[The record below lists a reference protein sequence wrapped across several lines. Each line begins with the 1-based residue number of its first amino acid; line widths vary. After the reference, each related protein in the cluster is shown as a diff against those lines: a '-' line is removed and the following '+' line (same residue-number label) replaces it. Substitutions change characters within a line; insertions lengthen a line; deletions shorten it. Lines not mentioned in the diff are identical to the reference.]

1 MKSLEH
7 IIRQIA
13 EASAM
18 RNSELRKKVVNVARP
33 DDAKPTDGSSKLAK
47 QGEIK
52 TKVIG
57 EETYKSLDSAV
68 SSAEKMAKTGAV
80 EVWSHGGKFYLNSVD
95 YKKEHD
101 DLKSFGAKLVKVV
114 KEEIVVEAA
123 AAGNGD
129 EEMKTD
135 ATKKEKT
142 KDKDKVDAK
151 KINGGKTEVDLEP
164 STDDR
169 NDDGKKEDDKGKRAT
184 KEANKTSGIKEQ
196 KMTNTPY
203 GLPQSLIDAVNE
215 ALKSGQK
222 NLDKAPP
229 FGKLTGDDFK
239 KLRGEGSK
247 PDFLNLDKGGNKKE
261 PVKGAAKQAESTDE
275 ATKYFSPKDR
285 ESAARSARTSRAAA
299 ANPAQPK
306 DKAAQHSKEAE
317 WLEKL
322 SKKRTI
328 STNNEEVECL
338 DELGNA
344 TLQSYRN
351 KTFINPKRSDDYSPE
366 AKAKRERTR
375 MNRYKGQETSYN
387 KMIGKAKSGINSTEL
402 NKKANEEVENVD
414 EVTSA
419 LLYRAK
425 TAAQKKASWL
435 MPGDKGKGD
444 KAWNRVKKF
453 RDAGVA
459 KEKQEKQQKV
469 AEDLDE
475 ALVKSSNGYY
485 EVIHKGE
492 KVGKYRQSNDAR
504 NHAAKLNEASTNN
517 TNEVEELDEL
527 SKAAVGSYL
536 KKSPQDLKNLEA
548 GREKGESL
556 PDHIRRNRMQ
566 NNRTVGIIRGVNKL
580 TGNAKVPANKEVEE
594 LDEVGYT
601 PQVRNKLRDY
611 LVKAKNSGADAH
623 MMYHTGRALGNEPD
637 EDNVREL
644 KNRSKG
650 IRRAKERIN
659 RDMYREEVGFSEA
672 EIARLEEIAK
682 KFD

>member
-1 MKSLEH
+1 MTDKINLQDNEKINEPFKLKCLQEANAALHINDSLKKIIFVYSKPKVGSTSLVTSLRIFASTIFNIIH
-7 IIRQIA
+7 I
-13 EASAM
+13 
-18 RNSELRKKVVNVARP
+18 
-33 DDAKPTDGSSKLAK
+33 
-47 QGEIK
+47 
-52 TKVIG
+52 
-57 EETYKSLDSAV
+57 
-68 SSAEKMAKTGAV
+68 
-80 EVWSHGGKFYLNSVD
+80 H
-95 YKKEHD
+95 
-101 DLKSFGAKLVKVV
+101 
-114 KEEIVVEAA
+114 
-123 AAGNGD
+123 D
-129 EEMKTD
+129 EEML
-135 ATKKEKT
+135 
-142 KDKDKVDAK
+142 KVLGN
-151 KINGGKTEVDLEP
+151 IHHIT
-164 STDDR
+164 
-169 NDDGKKEDDKGKRAT
+169 
-184 KEANKTSGIKEQ
+184 
-196 KMTNTPY
+196 
-203 GLPQSLIDAVNE
+203 VNE
-215 ALKSGQK
+215 IIL
-222 NLDKAPP
+222 
-229 FGKLTGDDFK
+229 
-239 KLRGEGSK
+239 
-247 PDFLNLDKGGNKKE
+247 
-261 PVKGAAKQAESTDE
+261 
-275 ATKYFSPKDR
+275 
-285 ESAARSARTSRAAA
+285 
-299 ANPAQPK
+299 
-306 DKAAQHSKEAE
+306 
-317 WLEKL
+317 
-322 SKKRTI
+322 
-328 STNNEEVECL
+328 
-338 DELGNA
+338 
-344 TLQSYRN
+344 
-351 KTFINPKRSDDYSPE
+351 
-366 AKAKRERTR
+366 
-375 MNRYKGQETSYN
+375 YN